1 MTPEEIL
8 EGNKLMAEFLGWKTE
23 DARKTIGFRYDL
35 PVGWEYRFYD
45 DIYDDYCL
53 VKDNELSYINFPPQE
68 MLFHCNWNWLMRVI
82 EKMNNTTK
90 WEEWDIGYLSALLV
104 SAHLPEV
111 YNECLKFIKSLND
124 ERN

>member
-8 EGNKLMAEFLGWKTE
+8 EGNKLMAEFLGWKQSPNNP
-23 DARKTIGFRYDL
+23 DIWQ
-35 PVGWEYRFYD
+35 PNWD
-45 DIYDDYCL
+45 DEISSKIAMTGPYQEGLYFH
-53 VKDNELSYINFPPQE
+53 KD
-68 MLFHCNWNWLMRVI
+68 WNSLMGVI

-90 WEEWDIGYLSALLV
+90 WEEWDIGYLSVLLV

-111 YNECLKFIKSLND
+111 YDECLKFIKSLND